1 MTAILKLC
9 FQAQG
14 TDHANGLCAFPSVD
28 ANRNRYPL
36 AMGVTLC
43 ETHRVCPKSGM
54 TLIPVRE

>member
-9 FQAQG
+9 FQEQG
-14 TDHANGLCAFPSVD
+14 TDHANGLSAFRSGD

-43 ETHRVCPKSGM
+43 ETHR
-54 TLIPVRE
+54 LIVQRAA